1 MQKRLHQAEEMAFA
15 GKGIDRELAY
25 QLAKTEGSEIY
36 ALMDAARR
44 VTEQYAG
51 KHVDL
56 CSIINARS
64 GACSEDCRFCAQ
76 SAWYNTDVEHY
87 DLLRVEPILERAKEM
102 EQAGAHRFSLVTS
115 GKGMSDVDLDQV
127 LYIYEQ
133 LRVKTNLHLC
143 ASLGI
148 LTKDQ
153 LQRLWNCGVTMYHH
167 NLETSRNFFPSIC
180 TTHTY
185 EDRIETIKAA
195 QAVGMKVCS
204 GGIFSMGETIQ
215 DRIDMAFELRDLN
228 IPSIPINILNP
239 IAGTPME
246 GQPVLEPMEILKS
259 IAIYRLILPSAY
271 LRMAGG
277 REGALRNLQALCF
290 MAGANAALVG
300 SYLTTS
306 GRTVAED
313 IQMLQ
318 DLGRNVSISKV

>member
-25 QLAKTEGSEIY
+25 QLSEIAGSEIY
-36 ALMDAARR
+36 GLMDSARR
-44 VTEQYAG
+44 VTEQFAG

-76 SAWYNTDVEHY
+76 SAWYNTNVEHY
-87 DLLRVEPILERAKEM
+87 DLLHVEPILERAKEM

-115 GKGMSDVDLDQV
+115 GKGMGDDDLDQV

-133 LRVKTNLHLC
+133 LRVKTKLHLC

-148 LTKDQ
+148 LSKDQ

-195 QAVGMKVCS
+195 QEVGMKVCS
-204 GGIFSMGETIQ
+204 GGIFSMGETIR

-318 DLGRNVSISKV
+318 DLGRNVSIS